1 MPLEMRWTLERNALS
16 GERNAFLFKIQEP
29 WSGIGNYQQRKNGI
43 SPQSSIFG
51 QEHLHLL
58 HTSSFGEKHES
69 TSPYS
74 LFYSQYILTKIT
86 GISHREKSGCAMCLV
101 KQSTQPKLLFLPR
114 MYQQ

>member
-29 WSGIGNYQQRKNGI
+29 CSRIGNYQQIKNGI

-51 QEHLHLL
+51 QERLHSL
-58 HTSSFGEKHES
+58 HTNIFGEKHES
-69 TSPYS
+69 TSLCS
-74 LFYSQYILTKIT
+74 LFYPQYILIRIT